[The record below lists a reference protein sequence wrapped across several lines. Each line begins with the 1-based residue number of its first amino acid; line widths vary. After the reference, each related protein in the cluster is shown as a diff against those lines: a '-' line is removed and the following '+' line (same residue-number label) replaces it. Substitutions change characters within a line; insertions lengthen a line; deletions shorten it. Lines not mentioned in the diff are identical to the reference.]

1 MLKPTHLRHTS
12 AHHRLS
18 SDQKKFVS
26 LRMIN
31 YGRMATNFTTMAR
44 IKGTF
49 ATKLQ
54 GRVGNVVY
62 RVRGG
67 ENIASER
74 PAKVSNPRTVSQQ
87 TQRMVMRTVSA
98 AYSQLKGICDHSFE
112 GLTYGAENMAM
123 FMRENINMLKKANG
137 NFNAKSNA
145 YIVANPYIVSKGSLS
160 PIKQSKS
167 WLYNSND
174 IAAFGVE
181 LPFSTEDVADLATL
195 TVAQFHAALGYNIG
209 EQLTIL
215 VAHAIPN
222 AGGVIINSTGVDKP
236 TQMPYNFLYARLV
249 CMPAQSD
256 ELMFTQV
263 AKLTNTYSINAD
275 VVDTDNSLNY
285 AEILAGMGTTSVGV
299 GIGLRVTL
307 TEPEMLDTKD
317 TNPPMTCLIRSAKN
331 NDKWERSTQ
340 RMIVGEFIPSSKYTV
355 ENILPTYSPGQNEYL
370 NNAKPNVGGG
380 WITQ

>member
-1 MLKPTHLRHTS
+1 MLKPTHLRLTS
-12 AHHRLS
+12 AHHRHT
-18 SDQKKFVS
+18 SDQKKIVS
-26 LRMIN
+26 LRMIKH
-31 YGRMATNFTTMAR
+31 GRLATKFTTMAR

-181 LPFSTEDVADLATL
+181 LPISTEEVANLATL

-222 AGGVIINSTGVDKP
+222 AGGVVIDEA

-249 CMPAQSD
+249 CLPAQAN

-263 AKLTNTYSINAD
+263 AELTNTYSINEE

-285 AEILAGMGTTSVGV
+285 AEILAGMGKTSVGV
-299 GIGLRVTL
+299 GIGLKITL
-307 TEPEMLDTKD
+307 TEQDVLDTKD
-317 TNPPMTCLIRSAKN
+317 TNPPMSCLIRSAKN
-331 NDKWERSTQ
+331 SDKWERSTQ
-340 RMIVGEFIPSSKYTV
+340 RMIVGEFTPPSEYTV

-370 NNAKPNVGGG
+370 NNAEPNVGGG

>member
-1 MLKPTHLRHTS
+1 MLKPTHLRLTS
-12 AHHRLS
+12 AHHRHTS
-18 SDQKKFVS
+18 SQKKFVS
-26 LRMIN
+26 LRMIKH
-31 YGRMATNFTTMAR
+31 GRLATKFTTMAR

-181 LPFSTEDVADLATL
+181 LPFTTEEVAELATL

-222 AGGVIINSTGVDKP
+222 AGGVVIDDA

-249 CMPAQSD
+249 CLPAQAN

-263 AKLTNTYSINAD
+263 AELTNTYSINAD

-285 AEILAGMGTTSVGV
+285 AEILAGMGKTSVGV
-299 GIGLRVTL
+299 GIGLKVTL
-307 TEPEMLDTKD
+307 TENDVNNSVS
-317 TNPPMTCLIRSAKN
+317 TNPPMTCLVRSAKN
-331 NDKWERSTQ
+331 SEKWERSTQ
-340 RMIVGEFIPSSKYTV
+340 RMIVGEFVPSSEYTV

-370 NNAKPNVGGG
+370 NNAEPNAGGG

>member
-12 AHHRLS
+12 AHLRHS
-18 SDQKKFVS
+18 SDQKKIVS
-26 LRMIN
+26 LRMIS

-181 LPFSTEDVADLATL
+181 LPISTEEVANLATL

-222 AGGVIINSTGVDKP
+222 AGGVIIDEA

-249 CMPAQSD
+249 CLPAQSD

-263 AKLTNTYSINAD
+263 SELTNTYSINPT

-285 AEILAGMGTTSVGV
+285 AEILAGMGKTSVGV
-299 GIGLRVTL
+299 GIGLKVTL
-307 TEPEMLDTKD
+307 TEDDVLETVS

-331 NDKWERSTQ
+331 SDKWERSTQ
-340 RMIVGEFIPSSKYTV
+340 RMIVGEFTPSSEYTV

-370 NNAKPNVGGG
+370 NNAEPNVGGG

>member
-1 MLKPTHLRHTS
+1 MLKPTHLRLTS
-12 AHHRLS
+12 AHHRHT
-18 SDQKKFVS
+18 SDQKKIVS

-181 LPFSTEDVADLATL
+181 LPFSAEEVADLATL

-222 AGGVIINSTGVDKP
+222 AGGVIIDEA

-249 CMPAQSD
+249 CLPAQSD

-263 AKLTNTYSINAD
+263 AELTNTYSINQT

-285 AEILAGMGTTSVGV
+285 AEILAGMGKTSVGV
-299 GIGLRVTL
+299 GIGLKVTL
-307 TEPEMLDTKD
+307 TEEEVLDTMS
-317 TNPPMTCLIRSAKN
+317 TNPPMTCLVRSAKN
-331 NDKWERSTQ
+331 SDKWERSTQ
-340 RMIVGEFIPSSKYTV
+340 RMIVGEFIPSSEYTV
-355 ENILPTYSPGQNEYL
+355 ENILPTYSPGKNEYL
-370 NNAKPNVGGG
+370 NNAEPNVGGG

>member
-18 SDQKKFVS
+18 SDPKKIVS

-31 YGRMATNFTTMAR
+31 NGRMATKFTTMAR

-123 FMRENINMLKKANG
+123 FMRENINMLKKADG

-174 IAAFGVE
+174 ITAFGVE
-181 LPFSTEDVADLATL
+181 LPFSTEEVANLATL

-222 AGGVIINSTGVDKP
+222 AGGVIIDEA

-249 CMPAQSD
+249 CLPAQSD

-263 AKLTNTYSINAD
+263 SELTNTYSINAN

-285 AEILAGMGTTSVGV
+285 AEILAGMGKTSVGV

-307 TEPEMLDTKD
+307 TEDDVLETVS

-340 RMIVGEFIPSSKYTV
+340 RMIVGEFIPSSEYTV

-370 NNAKPNVGGG
+370 NNAEPNVGGG

>member
-1 MLKPTHLRHTS
+1 MLKPTHLRPTSAHLRHTS
-12 AHHRLS
+12 A
-18 SDQKKFVS
+18 QKKFVY
-26 LRMIN
+26 LRMIKH
-31 YGRMATNFTTMAR
+31 GRLATKFTTMAR

-181 LPFSTEDVADLATL
+181 LPFSTEELASLATL

-209 EQLTIL
+209 EQLTLL

-222 AGGVIINSTGVDKP
+222 AGGVVIDEA

-249 CMPAQSD
+249 CLPAQSD

-263 AKLTNTYSINAD
+263 AKWENTYSINAN

-285 AEILAGMGTTSVGV
+285 AEILAGMGKTSVGV
-299 GIGLRVTL
+299 GIGLRITL
-307 TEPEMLDTKD
+307 TENDVLETAS

-340 RMIVGEFIPSSKYTV
+340 RMIVGEFIPSSEYTV

-370 NNAKPNVGGG
+370 NNAETNVGGG

>member
-1 MLKPTHLRHTS
+1 
-12 AHHRLS
+12 
-18 SDQKKFVS
+18 
-26 LRMIN
+26 
-31 YGRMATNFTTMAR
+31 MATNFTTMAR

-181 LPFSTEDVADLATL
+181 LPISTEEVANLATL

-222 AGGVIINSTGVDKP
+222 AGGVIIDEA

-249 CMPAQSD
+249 CLPAQSD

-263 AKLTNTYSINAD
+263 SELTNTYSINPT

-285 AEILAGMGTTSVGV
+285 AEILAGMGKTSVGV
-299 GIGLRVTL
+299 GIGLKVTL
-307 TEPEMLDTKD
+307 TEDDVLETVS

-331 NDKWERSTQ
+331 SDKWERSTQ
-340 RMIVGEFIPSSKYTV
+340 RMIVGEFTPSSEYTV

-370 NNAKPNVGGG
+370 NNAEPNVGGG